1 MIRLQTLS
9 QQFWSLS
16 EQTKE
21 TPAVESVFGIV
32 VAGWIGQ
39 LKFFKGSAIKDVF
52 LIIFQNFHNSNFS
65 SVLSKM
71 FEEIFLEAFSWSN
84 DSWLHYS
91 PFSGKL
97 PTISEYSKETFF
109 LESAFAD
116 VRNSGLQ
123 AVALEK
129 KAPFCKDFLGIFEI
143 LENPFPYWALSECIS
158 SAVQK
163 YAVDYICVTPIKGN
177 STTYFFSDNF
187 PKFSVQL
194 F

>member
-9 QQFWSLS
+9 QQFWSFS

-21 TPAVESVFGIV
+21 TPAVESVFDIV
-32 VAGWIGQ
+32 VGGWIGQ
-39 LKFFKGSAIKDVF
+39 LKFFKRNAIKDAF

-71 FEEIFLEAFSWSN
+71 FEDIFLEAFSWSN
-84 DSWLHYS
+84 DSWLHES

-116 VRNSGLQ
+116 VSNSGLQ
-123 AVALEK
+123 DCSVGEK
-129 KAPFCKDFLGIFEI
+129 GTFLQGFFWNFRNFRKPFR
-143 LENPFPYWALSECIS
+143 YWALSECIC

-163 YAVDYICVTPIKGN
+163 
-177 STTYFFSDNF
+177 
-187 PKFSVQL
+187 
-194 F
+194 